1 MANQKILDQ
10 KQAIID
16 EIVENVKNSSSFI
29 FLENHGLSVAE
40 TMELRRM
47 LKKSDSELKIYKNIT
62 ELVAR
67 ALNSLNIDLNA
78 ELNGPKLVAFGTDIV
93 EPIKAVAEFMKK
105 HPNLEMKVGIVDG
118 EITDLAT
125 LEKYATI
132 PSRDGLLTMFAG
144 GLMGIARDFAI
155 CLDLHAKNLEEK

>member
-10 KQAIID
+10 KQEVVN
-16 EIVENVKNSSSFI
+16 EITENVKKSNSFI
-29 FLENHGLSVAE
+29 FLENHGLTVAE
-40 TMELRRM
+40 TMELRRN
-47 LKKSDSELKIYKNIT
+47 LRKSNSELKIYKNT
-62 ELVAR
+62 LVAR
-67 ALNSLNIDLNA
+67 ALNSLNIDLES
-78 ELNGPKLVAFGTDIV
+78 ELNGPKLVVFGTDTI

-118 EITDLAT
+118 EITDLET
-125 LEKYATI
+125 LEKLATI
-132 PSRDGLLTMFAG
+132 PSREGLLTMFAG